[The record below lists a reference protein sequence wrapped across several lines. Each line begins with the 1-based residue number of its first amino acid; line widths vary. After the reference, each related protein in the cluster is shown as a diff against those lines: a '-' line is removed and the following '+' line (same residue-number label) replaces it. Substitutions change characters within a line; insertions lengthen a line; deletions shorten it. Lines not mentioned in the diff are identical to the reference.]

1 MASLDGDEYIT
12 LCPLTIKQF
21 PWHLEIQAAL
31 VAQMK
36 SSRLYLAYNDVSVPP
51 SDVHFNFIVS

>member
-1 MASLDGDEYIT
+1 MAALDGDEYIT

-21 PWHLEIQAAL
+21 PWHLQTEAVPA
-31 VAQMK
+31 AQMK
-36 SSRLYLAYNDVSVPP
+36 SSRLYLAYDDVSVPP